1 MLYKAYQLQKDMAAP
16 LRLLAQTLGDLWS
29 APPPQLADNTTL
41 RRMAAA
47 CQIMAWGGL
56 THRRPEFGIATVIVG
71 NRELAIREETVHL
84 TPFASLVHFKKV
96 SEFKRDRAADQPKI
110 LVVAPLS
117 GHFATL
123 LRGTVRTLLPDHDVY
138 ITDWHNARDVPLRAG
153 DFGLDAFIEHV
164 IEFLAVL
171 GPGAH
176 VMAICQPSV
185 AALAAVAVMAE
196 DGHPCVPSSMTLMA
210 GPIDCRINPTGVN
223 EFATSHSI
231 GWFEKN
237 LIDMVP
243 SRFPGA
249 ARRVYPG
256 FLQLTGFMTMNL
268 ERHMKAFKEL
278 HDLLAAGETEKAKI
292 IQDFYDEYF
301 AVMDLSAEF
310 YLETVRLVFQDYALP
325 LGQLTLRGRRIDPGA
340 ITKTTLLTVEGE
352 RDDICSIGQTLAA
365 QDLCTGL
372 PPYMKRHYVQTGVG
386 HYGVFSGRRWNNE
399 IYPIVRDV
407 VHGSAVS

>member
-16 LRLLAQTLGDLWS
+16 LRLMAQSFGDMLS
-29 APPPQLADNTTL
+29 APPSQLADDMTL

-47 CQIMAWGGL
+47 CQVMAWGGL
-56 THRRPEFGIATVIVG
+56 THRRPAFGIESVVVG
-71 NRELAIREETVHL
+71 DRERTIREESVHS
-84 TPFASLVHFKKV
+84 TPFATLVHFKKV
-96 SEFKRDRAADQPKI
+96 AEFKKDAVKEQPRL

-123 LRGTVRTLLPDHDVY
+123 LRGTVKTLLPDHDVY

-153 DFGLDAFIEHV
+153 EFGLDAFIEHV
-164 IEFLAVL
+164 IQFLDIL
-171 GPGAH
+171 GPDAH
-176 VMAICQPSV
+176 LLAICQPSV
-185 AALAAVAVMAE
+185 AALAAVAIMAE
-196 DGHPCVPSSMTLMA
+196 DDHPATPRSMTLMA
-210 GPIDCRINPTGVN
+210 GPIDTRINPTEVN
-223 EFATSHSI
+223 EFATSHSFE
-231 GWFEKN
+231 WFEKS

-249 ARRVYPG
+249 TRRVYPG
-256 FLQLTGFMTMNL
+256 FLQLAGFMTMNL

-278 HDLLAAGETEKAKI
+278 QEHLAAGETEKARI

-310 YLETVRLVFQDYALP
+310 YLETVRLVFQEYALP
-325 LGQLTLRGRRIDPGA
+325 LGRLTLRGRRIDPGA
-340 ITKTTLLTVEGE
+340 IKRTTLLTVEGE
-352 RDDICSIGQTLAA
+352 RDDICAIGQTLAA

-407 VHGSAVS
+407 VHSSMLG

>member
-16 LRLLAQTLGDLWS
+16 FRLMAQALGDVWN

-56 THRRPEFGIATVIVG
+56 THRRPAFGIESVIVG
-71 NRELAIREETVHL
+71 NRELAIREEKIRA
-84 TPFASLVHFKKV
+84 TPFATLVHFKKV
-96 SEFKRDRAADQPKI
+96 AEFKKDLAAEQPRV

-123 LRGTVRTLLPDHDVY
+123 LRGTVKTLLPDHDVY

-153 DFGLDAFIEHV
+153 EFGLDAFIEHL
-164 IEFLAVL
+164 IRFLEVL

-176 VMAICQPSV
+176 ILAICQPSV

-196 DGHPCVPSSMTLMA
+196 EDHPATPRSMTLMA
-210 GPIDCRINPTGVN
+210 GPIDTRVNPTGVN
-223 EFATSHSI
+223 EFATSHSFE
-231 GWFEKN
+231 WFEKN

-243 SRFPGA
+243 SRFAGA
-249 ARRVYPG
+249 TRRVYPG

-268 ERHMKAFKEL
+268 ERHLKAFKDL
-278 HDLLAAGETEKAKI
+278 HDHLAAGETEQAKI

-301 AVMDLSAEF
+301 AVMDLPAEF
-310 YLETVRLVFQDYALP
+310 YLETVRLVFQEHALP
-325 LGQLTLRGRRIDPGA
+325 LGRLTLRGRRIDPGA
-340 ITKTTLLTVEGE
+340 IKRTALLTVEGE
-352 RDDICSIGQTLAA
+352 RDDICSIGQTMAA

-372 PPYMKRHYVQTGVG
+372 PPYLKRHYMQPGVG
-386 HYGVFSGRRWNNE
+386 HYGVFSGRRWSNE

-407 VHGSAVS
+407 VHSSA